1 MTHQRII
8 PRDLFNEG
16 KLLNALG
23 FLGLAIHDC
32 SEPAARHLE
41 FDYNS
46 SNPFDIQVTDGGFL
60 YIANLHLYCNGK
72 TINLFTTYNTK
83 TQYPLQFEYEDDDN
97 VFGDYVFD
105 EDGFTDE
112 FNDLIDYLVNKQ

>member
-8 PRDLFNEG
+8 PRDLFNEA

-32 SEPAARHLE
+32 SEPMARHLE

-46 SNPFDIQVTDGGFL
+46 SEPFDIQVTDGGFL
-60 YIANLHLYCNGK
+60 YVANLHLCCNGK
-72 TINLFTTYNTK
+72 IINLFTTYNTK
-83 TQYPLQFEYEDDDN
+83 TKYPLQFEYEDDIN

-105 EDGFTDE
+105 EDGFTE
-112 FNDLIDYLVNKQ
+112 QFNDLIDYLVNQ